1 MSLKDTFTS
10 LFTQF
15 SEAKTNAELWHHM
28 VDFCKTFDL
37 LHARVSIY
45 DLHSQIDKIHF
56 KHVITYPEG
65 DGSWGEYY
73 IRNRMYDYDRSFHL
87 VFEQQTEALYW
98 SKMDELTRTGTEANK
113 VFVEMRKFG
122 IGEGVLI
129 AKSSQVMKHT
139 LLFGLAGPARSFKAF
154 KQEAEEAFLQSLHVF
169 ANRYLYTAIAE
180 DILETPEG
188 LPRIELS
195 ARSREVLRCL
205 SLGKSSAD
213 TAALLGIKV
222 DAVNKLITRLK
233 GQTGIATRE
242 GLVAYAL
249 RTGQIH

>member
-1 MSLKDTFTS
+1 MEFC
-10 LFTQF
+10 
-15 SEAKTNAELWHHM
+15 EAFE
-28 VDFCKTFDL
+28 L

-56 KHVITYPEG
+56 KHVCTYPEG
-65 DGSWGEYY
+65 NDSWGEYY

-129 AKSSQVMKHT
+129 AKSSQVLKHT
-139 LLFGLAGPARSFKAF
+139 LLFGLAGPTRPFKAF
-154 KQEAEEAFLQSLHVF
+154 KQEAEEAFLQCLHVF
-169 ANRYLYTAIAE
+169 ANRYLSLAITD
-180 DILETPEG
+180 DILETAEG

-195 ARSREVLRCL
+195 ARSREVLRAL
-205 SLGKSSAD
+205 SLGKSSSD
-213 TAALLGIKV
+213 TALLLNIKT

-233 GQTGIATRE
+233 AQTGIPTRE